1 LRAISPLIIK
11 RLWWRSTAELRVR
24 RRLQPVRETGGC
36 GMVMIELAGLEKIY
50 RGHGADVEALRRI
63 DLRVERG
70 EIYGV
75 IGRSGAGKSTLLRC
89 INMLERP
96 TAGTVRVD
104 GVDLTALAPAALRE
118 RRRGIGMI
126 FQHFAL
132 LSSRTVRENVALPL
146 ELAGRPRAEI
156 ANAVEPMLEFVGLE
170 AMRDRYPAQLS
181 GGQAQRVGIARA
193 LAGRPSVLLCDEATS
208 ALDPETT
215 ASILALLRD
224 VNRTFGTTIVL
235 ITHEMGVIKE
245 ICDRVAVIDGGRIVE
260 SGRVRD
266 IFLAPRAAITRTFVG
281 EPDAAEL
288 SAMLGATLDEGAGG
302 NAVWRLGFSESARE
316 SVVTALIRRF
326 PLDLNIVSGTIERV
340 GGEPLGTLVV
350 ELVADPPTQ
359 EDARRY
365 LDSVGVRV
373 DVLGYVERTL
383 EPLT

>member
-1 LRAISPLIIK
+1 
-11 RLWWRSTAELRVR
+11 
-24 RRLQPVRETGGC
+24 
-36 GMVMIELAGLEKIY
+36 MIELAGLHKTY
-50 RGHGADVEALRRI
+50 RGPGENVEALSGV

-70 EIYGV
+70 EIFGV

-89 INMLERP
+89 INLLERP

-104 GVDLTALAPAALRE
+104 DVDLTALAPAALRKQ
-118 RRRGIGMI
+118 RRGIGMI

-146 ELAGRPRAEI
+146 ELAGRARAEI
-156 ANAVEPMLEFVGLE
+156 DAAVEPMLEFVGLE

-193 LAGRPSVLLCDEATS
+193 LAGRPGVLLCDEATS

-260 SGRVRD
+260 SGPVRD
-266 IFLAPRAAITRTFVG
+266 IFLAPQAAITRTFVG
-281 EPDAAEL
+281 EPDAVEL
-288 SAMLGATLDEGAGG
+288 SAMLGATLDENGRSG

-326 PLDLNIVSGTIERV
+326 ALELNIVSGAIERV
-340 GGEPLGTLVV
+340 GGEPMGTLVV
-350 ELVADPPTQ
+350 EIVADAATQ
-359 EDARRY
+359 DEARRY

-373 DVLGYVERTL
+373 DVLGYVERTGKS
-383 EPLT
+383 LT